1 MTVKVTVQVCNHVS
15 SDGYQNTVFVS
26 SKSVMNNSSR
36 HHEMVCQQYTLAH
49 KQICFSEVLIN
60 LRVLN
65 GSKIVVLCSYFAV
78 FMFFISCIFTLNFGA
93 LNRGLSSFS
102 VGFDNGRA
110 SPGRVWL
117 PNSPTHQ
124 N

>member
-1 MTVKVTVQVCNHVS
+1 
-15 SDGYQNTVFVS
+15 
-26 SKSVMNNSSR
+26 
-36 HHEMVCQQYTLAH
+36 MVLKLWYLAV
-49 KQICFSEVLIN
+49 ILRFSCFSFYVFLLLI
-60 LRVLN
+60 
-65 GSKIVVLCSYFAV
+65 
-78 FMFFISCIFTLNFGA
+78 GA
-93 LNRGLSSFS
+93 ASLNRGLSSFS